1 MNPWIYDIIKNIDTA
16 SEAELH
22 EALDELEFL
31 YDALNDIDR
40 DIAEGLIAQLNHQ
53 NIVRVHD
60 VAGHRQALD
69 AWGAVRG

>member
-22 EALDELEFL
+22 EAIDELEFL

-40 DIAEGLIAQLNHQ
+40 DIAEGLIAQLNHRLERLR
-53 NIVRVHD
+53 N
-60 VAGHRQALD
+60 AT
-69 AWGAVRG
+69 

>member
-1 MNPWIYDIIKNIDTA
+1 MLTWIRVSA
-16 SEAELH
+16 SRIAVPAELH

-53 NIVRVHD
+53 LERL
-60 VAGHRQALD
+60 RSTT
-69 AWGAVRG
+69 

>member
-1 MNPWIYDIIKNIDTA
+1 MSMNPWIYDIIKNIDTA

-40 DIAEGLIAQLNHQ
+40 DIAEGLIARLSHQLE
-53 NIVRVHD
+53 RLRS
-60 VAGHRQALD
+60 AT
-69 AWGAVRG
+69 